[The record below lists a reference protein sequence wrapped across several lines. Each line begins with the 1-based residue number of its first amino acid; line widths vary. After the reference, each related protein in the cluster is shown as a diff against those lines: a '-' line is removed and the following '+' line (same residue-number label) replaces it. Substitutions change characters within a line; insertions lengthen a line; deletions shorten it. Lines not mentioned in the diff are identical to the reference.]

1 MDWLGLLGLALLTA
15 GLAMLVRQMYP
26 PAASVLTVVFGI
38 MMICALL
45 PVITNYISAIDDFL
59 NSMSLSGEYGATM
72 LKTMGIVL
80 LTQLSSEACQELG
93 APGIARYAEFCGRIA
108 LLGIA
113 VPVFISLT
121 EMAVDVLQ

>member
-1 MDWLGLLGLALLTA
+1 MDWLALMGLALLTA
-15 GLAMLVRQMYP
+15 GMAMLLRQMYP
-26 PAASVLTVVFGI
+26 PAAAVLTIVFGVL
-38 MMICALL
+38 MLCALL
-45 PVITNYISAIDDFL
+45 PMIREYVNAIDSFL
-59 NSMSLSGEYGATM
+59 SGVALGGEYGAMM
-72 LKTMGIVL
+72 LKAMGVVL

-121 EMAVDVLQ
+121 EMAVDVLK

>member
-1 MDWLGLLGLALLTA
+1 MDWLKFLGLALLSA
-15 GLAMLVRQMYP
+15 GMTMLLKQMYP
-26 PAASVLTVVFGI
+26 PAASILTIVFGA
-38 MMICALL
+38 MMLCTML
-45 PVITNYISAIDDFL
+45 PFIKEYVEAVGGFLSSISL
-59 NSMSLSGEYGATM
+59 GGEYGALM
-72 LKTMGIVL
+72 LKAMGIVL

-108 LLGIA
+108 LLSIA